1 MKRKTYE
8 KNRSYSGAVKFVSHT
23 TKDKKCNK
31 LIQKIAERADIS
43 NLKHKNTIDS
53 VDRPTIEWLRESLE
67 EAMDLSVY
75 LQRAIEVE
83 NAKQRSEE

>member
-23 TKDKKCNK
+23 TKDKTVNK

-67 EAMDLSVY
+67 EA
-75 LQRAIEVE
+75 IEVE

>member
-23 TKDKKCNK
+23 TKDKTVNK

-53 VDRPTIEWLRESLE
+53 VNRPTIEWLHESLE